1 VYDVVCVKIVKAFGY
16 VQHLGRIT
24 LLVKCDYKE
33 RLTREIRF
41 APGFVSMNSAR
52 VLFDIHS
59 EIICKGLVVMP
70 MKGMMFGCLNLF
82 HIMASSK
89 NDYRVHKR
97 SWVDAMKTCCTEH
110 EPS

>member
-1 VYDVVCVKIVKAFGY
+1 MYDVICVKIAKAFCY
-16 VQHLGRIT
+16 IQHLGRIT
-24 LLVKCDYKE
+24 SSIKCDYKE
-33 RLTREIRF
+33 RLTRQIRL
-41 APGFVSMNSAR
+41 ASGFVSMNSTR

-70 MKGMMFGCLNLF
+70 MKGTMFGCLNLF

-89 NDYRVHKR
+89 KDYRVHKR
-97 SWVDAMKTCCTEH
+97 SLVDVIKTCYTEH